1 MNIWTLGPY
10 GLERKG
16 VKDLDLVKFV
26 ALIFVRILEL
36 SA

>member
-10 GLERKG
+10 GLGRKG
-16 VKDLDLVKFV
+16 MKDLDLVKFV
-26 ALIFVRILEL
+26 ALILVRILKL